1 MEQYTLLIMEEN
13 KVVKMKVFN
22 TMRELLDYKRYILDK
37 KLDLKQVDRY
47 GYVWFVEFLEED
59 E

>member
-1 MEQYTLLIMEEN
+1 MYQYTLLIMDEK

-37 KLDLKQVDRY
+37 KIDLKQVDRY
-47 GYVWFVEFLEED
+47 GYVWLYESEE
-59 E
+59 EE

>member
-1 MEQYTLLIMEEN
+1 MYQYTLLITDEK

-37 KLDLKQVDRY
+37 KIDLKQVDRY
-47 GYVWFVEFLEED
+47 GYVWFYESEE
-59 E
+59 EE